1 MAKEK
6 ETKAQEETAATEVVA
21 DTAQAKESAEATIET
36 VTTPAKAKTGSKA
49 ATQKSKAAV
58 ETYIYVGP
66 TLPDGSLRKN
76 QTLRDTRDAVLA
88 HLAAPLATYP
98 QAKQLLVPLGSLAK
112 EKRRIEAGDN
122 AAAQAYGALSAAT
135 MNTQKEEN

>member
-1 MAKEK
+1 MAKTK
-6 ETKAQEETAATEVVA
+6 ENTATEETAEATE
-21 DTAQAKESAEATIET
+21 TAVETATA
-36 VTTPAKAKTGSKA
+36 PAKAKTGSKA
-49 ATQKSKAAV
+49 ATQKSKAVV

-76 QTLRDTRDAVLA
+76 QTLRGTRDAVLA
-88 HLAAPLATYP
+88 YLASQIAKYP
-98 QAKQLLVPLGSLAK
+98 QVQRLIVPVSGLAK

>member
-6 ETKAQEETAATEVVA
+6 EIKAQEETAEATE
-21 DTAQAKESAEATIET
+21 TAAET
-36 VTTPAKAKTGSKA
+36 VTAPAKAKTTSKA
-49 ATQKSKAAV
+49 ATQKSEATTQK

-76 QTLRDTRDAVLA
+76 QTLRGTRDEVLVY
-88 HLAAPLATYP
+88 LAPQIAKYP
-98 QAKQLLVPLGSLAK
+98 QVKRLIVPVSGLAK

-122 AAAQAYGALSAAT
+122 AVGQAYGALSAAT
-135 MNTQKEEN
+135 MKTQEEEN